1 MPNRLHKLTTL
12 APLAATVLALSGMTA
27 TTTFGYAGSAGGPN
41 TFTSLQAQAEEARDT
56 DPLWRTVYQDYTA
69 PVPHRQAVLRLD
81 GRTAKRPAIL
91 QRGDTARKEIAL
103 TFDDGPHPG
112 YTDQLLDVLHACH
125 VPATFFVVGEM
136 AERYPDLVRDEIAA
150 GNTVGNH
157 TYHHISLIKVNA
169 ADDAAEIAAC
179 GDVLQQITGKRPYLF
194 RPPGG
199 QSDLFSLDAAEA
211 QGYTTVLW
219 TDDPGDY
226 ASPGIDAIVKRTLH
240 CARPGGI
247 LLLHDGIGQTI
258 EALPTIVDALRAK
271 GFTFVTVD
279 QMLREQKSSRSL
291 PSPTS
296 HYSTA
301 IL

>member
-1 MPNRLHKLTTL
+1 M
-12 APLAATVLALSGMTA
+12 A
-27 TTTFGYAGSAGGPN
+27 TTAFGYAGSAGGPN
-41 TFTSLQAQAEEARDT
+41 TFTALQAQAEEARDT
-56 DPLWRTVYQDYTA
+56 DPLWRTVYQGYTTA
-69 PVPHRQAVLRLD
+69 TLRQPAVLRPA
-81 GRTAKRPAIL
+81 GHPAARPAVL
-91 QRGDTARKEIAL
+91 QRGDTTRKEIAL

-112 YTDQLLDVLHACH
+112 YTDQLLNVLHECH

-136 AERYPDLVRDEIAA
+136 AERYPELVRAEIAA

-169 ADDAAEIAAC
+169 VDDAAEIAAC

-199 QSDLFSLDAAEA
+199 QSDLFSLDAAGA

-226 ASPGIDAIVKRTLH
+226 ASPGIDAIVQRTLH

-258 EALPTIVDALRAK
+258 EALPTIVDALRAR

-279 QMLREQKSSRSL
+279 QMLREQKSSHSLSL
-291 PSPTS
+291 PRPIAHRT
-296 HYSTA
+296 TA